1 MSNCIPDPG
10 ALTIWKIKYK
20 NTGFEF
26 INAFAANDPESTLKT
41 WNMINERLNREKFA
55 IFLNTRLDRQ
65 YRTIQLINL
74 IFDRLKPEVLILR
87 GENFPYE
94 LKKLSDKNKNIKI
107 YKFPYS
113 IKQKDLIKFIDDTLP
128 SFVVLGIGNIVGW
141 GELLMK
147 QMKEMKVD

>member
-1 MSNCIPDPG
+1 M
-10 ALTIWKIKYK
+10 
-20 NTGFEF
+20 
-26 INAFAANDPESTLKT
+26 
-41 WNMINERLNREKFA
+41 
-55 IFLNTRLDRQ
+55 
-65 YRTIQLINL
+65 
-74 IFDRLKPEVLILR
+74 LILR